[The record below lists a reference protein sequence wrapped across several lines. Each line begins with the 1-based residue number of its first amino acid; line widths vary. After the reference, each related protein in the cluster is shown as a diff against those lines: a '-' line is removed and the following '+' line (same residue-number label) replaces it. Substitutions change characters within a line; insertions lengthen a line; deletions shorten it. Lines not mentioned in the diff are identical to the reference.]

1 MNMNVQHEND
11 RIAVL
16 DFGGQYAHLIA
27 NRIRRLGV
35 YSEIAASSARAAE
48 LSRYHGI
55 IFSGSPFSCLAENSP
70 RFDPAILDLN
80 LPTLG
85 LCYGHQLLMMHCG
98 GKVGKGSVQGEYGRA
113 FMKCVNPSPLFDGLD
128 HEEPIWMSHGD
139 MVLRLPEGFTIIGST
154 SDCHYAAVA
163 DEKRKIY
170 GLQFHPEVT
179 DTPHGMKI
187 LDNFLRI
194 CGCEKNWSSKT
205 FLGEITRSITRT
217 CGERNVFLF
226 VSGGVDSTVAFTL
239 LNRILGP
246 KRVLGLHIDNGLM
259 RHRESIAV
267 LDYMREHGFDN
278 IRVVDATA
286 DFLGALA
293 GITDPEKKREIIGA
307 MFLTVKDRALADLG
321 LDPDQWVLAQGTIYP
336 DTIESAGTEH
346 ADRIKTHHNR
356 VDPILELI
364 RRGRVIEPLAQLY
377 KDEVRELGTSLGL
390 PHDLIWRHPF
400 PGPGLGVRILC
411 SDGAAQP
418 VPEADRT
425 GLEEIVAPL
434 GYRASILYLRSV
446 GVQGD
451 ERTYAHPALIE
462 GTCDW
467 EALDELSTRIT
478 NSVRSINR
486 VVYRLTGAGN
496 PSEYRLIKAC
506 VTEGRLDRLRAVDD
520 IVTRALRAS
529 GEYDIVWQMPVVLLP
544 LVDQQER
551 SCVVLRPIV
560 SQEAMTARF
569 TPLRRETIDTIIR
582 EAAAIDG
589 IGDLFFDITH
599 KPPGTI
605 EWE

>member
-1 MNMNVQHEND
+1 MSVQQKNH

-35 YSEIAASSARAAE
+35 YSEIAASSASAEE
-48 LSRYHGI
+48 LSRFRGI
-55 IFSGSPFSCLAENSP
+55 IFSGSPFSCCDENSP
-70 RFDPAILDLN
+70 RFDPAVLDLN
-80 LPTLG
+80 VPILG
-85 LCYGHQLLMMHCG
+85 LCYGHQLLMKQCG
-98 GKVGKGSVQGEYGRA
+98 GKVGKGSVRGEYGRA
-113 FMKCVNPSPLFDGLD
+113 FMKRVNPSSLFDGID
-128 HEEPIWMSHGD
+128 DEEPIWMSHGD
-139 MVLRLPEGFTIIGST
+139 MVLHLPEGFTVIGST
-154 SDCHYAAVA
+154 PDCRFAAVA
-163 DEKRKIY
+163 DETRKIY

-194 CGCEKNWSSKT
+194 CGCEKTWGSRI
-205 FLGEITRSITRT
+205 FLEEISRAITQA
-217 CGERNVFLF
+217 CAGRNVFLF

-239 LNRILGP
+239 LNRILGT

-259 RHRESIAV
+259 RRGESNTV

-278 IRVVDATA
+278 LRVVDAA
-286 DFLGALA
+286 EDFLGALA

-307 MFLTVKDRALADLG
+307 RFLAVKDRAFGDLG

-356 VDPILELI
+356 VDPILDLI
-364 RRGRVIEPLAQLY
+364 RRGLVIEPLAKLY
-377 KDEVRELGTSLGL
+377 KDEVRELGVSLGL
-390 PHDLIWRHPF
+390 PHGLIWRHPF

-411 SDGAAQP
+411 SDGTALP
-418 VPEADRT
+418 IPGDDRI
-425 GLEEIVAPL
+425 GLEAIVSPA
-434 GYRASILYLRSV
+434 GYRASILPLRSV

-462 GTCDW
+462 GKCTW
-467 EALDELSTRIT
+467 EALDGLSTRIT
-478 NSVRSINR
+478 NSIRSVNR
-486 VVYRLTGAGN
+486 VVYRLTGTN
-496 PSEYRLIKAC
+496 TPSEYRLIKAC
-506 VTEGRLDRLRAVDD
+506 VTVERLERLRTVDD
-520 IVTRALRAS
+520 IVIRALHAS
-529 GEYDIVWQMPVVLLP
+529 GEYETVWQMPVVLLP
-544 LVDQQER
+544 LVDR
-551 SCVVLRPIV
+551 RGGSCVVLRPIV

-569 TPLRRETIDTIIR
+569 VPLRRETIDTIIR

-589 IGDLFFDITH
+589 IGDLFYDITN